1 MELLK
6 DFRLSLK
13 LVYSEVQQSSTFY
26 IVLDVF
32 WFLTLSN

>member
-13 LVYSEVQQSSTFY
+13 LVEVQQSSTFY

-32 WFLTLSN
+32 WFLTLNN